1 MSVFLSF
8 FILTGFQC
16 INMPQPNR
24 EKDNR
29 ISSHDHIIEKNNSM
43 AKDNRCILEP
53 HNKITNA
60 QDHNS
65 ILSTSIYE
73 ETPEISKYEDPN
85 NNSLPRIEMKNHEYM
100 IQGINDMGEENIE
113 SNIRQFQEF
122 LEDQILLNPKRRSGL
137 LQTLPRFRAFDERK
151 ATNDNLDLENET
163 VAFPMHSES
172 AGSFLLKF
180 LRAGDYNYEYAAK
193 ILFNYV
199 RLMRDHP
206 KYYATKL
213 QPRLAQK
220 VYDEKIHTVLPE
232 RDKFKRRVFIWRPG
246 KWNPDT
252 ISFTDCYC
260 AMYMLC
266 EMMAIEP
273 LTQIHGCTVVCD
285 GSGIGLK
292 QLKSMCLEDIRNSA
306 NFVQVNNCSIK
317 ISPKFPHDNF
327 IDYI

>member
-1 MSVFLSF
+1 M
-8 FILTGFQC
+8 FQ
-16 INMPQPNR
+16 PKR

-53 HNKITNA
+53 HNKITDA
-60 QDHNS
+60 QDQNS

-85 NNSLPRIEMKNHEYM
+85 NNSLPQIEIKNHEYM
-100 IQGINDMGEENIE
+100 IQGINDISEEKIE
-113 SNIRQFQEF
+113 SNIREFQEF
-122 LEDQILLNPKRRSGL
+122 LEDQIILNPERRSGL
-137 LQTLPRFRAFDERK
+137 LQNLPRFRTFDEPK
-151 ATNDNLDLENET
+151 ATNDDLDLEDET
-163 VAFPMHSES
+163 VSFPMHSER
-172 AGSFLLKF
+172 ARSFLLKF
-180 LRAGDYNYEYAAK
+180 LRAGDNNNEYAAK

-213 QPRLAQK
+213 QPRLAQN

-232 RDKFKRRVFIWRPG
+232 RDKFKRRGFIWRPG
-246 KWNPDT
+246 KWDPDT

-260 AMYMLC
+260 GMYMLC

-306 NFVQVNNCSIK
+306 NFVQVGNC
-317 ISPKFPHDNF
+317 
-327 IDYI
+327 